1 MGKSTNR
8 TLNELLVKLFNNVM
22 DTEERA
28 VITKEFEDITN
39 NDMHI
44 IEAIGIEEPRRMSD
58 IAKRLDVTMGT
69 LTTNMNSLEDKGYI
83 VRERSKTDKRVV
95 LVVLTPKG
103 KKAFYH
109 HRDFHKNMI
118 KAIVKDLDEDEM
130 KVMIKCLLNLN
141 EFFGKYEKEYFYIFY
156 YQIKK
161 PVRPCT
167 KRLENCLVHG
177 FCCAADRKR
186 LHITV
191 QLRTVT
197 VALIIRQ
204 KILETIGILW

>member
-58 IAKRLDVTMGT
+58 IEKRLDVTMGT

-95 LVVLTPKG
+95 LVVLTP
-103 KKAFYH
+103 
-109 HRDFHKNMI
+109 
-118 KAIVKDLDEDEM
+118 
-130 KVMIKCLLNLN
+130 
-141 EFFGKYEKEYFYIFY
+141 
-156 YQIKK
+156 
-161 PVRPCT
+161 
-167 KRLENCLVHG
+167 
-177 FCCAADRKR
+177 
-186 LHITV
+186 
-191 QLRTVT
+191 
-197 VALIIRQ
+197 
-204 KILETIGILW
+204 